1 MGQKVLEERS
11 GVEIGAKRDQSHRRQ
26 WSIEQKRQIVD
37 EALSPGA
44 SVSAVSRRYDLNAN
58 MIFRWMREMGRK
70 DSFVSPVSDTR
81 QRMVPVGIVPSFPE
95 PVAPYTPLAPA
106 LSKEASPDNVCGTII
121 EIVAGNGARLR
132 FDGRFNGGADGD
144 VVRNIIALVR
154 GLS

>member
-1 MGQKVLEERS
+1 MGKELS
-11 GVEIGAKRDQSHRRQ
+11 GRDTGDVIRPKEKRRGRRQ
-26 WSIEQKRQIVD
+26 WSIAQKRQIVD

-70 DSFVSPVSDTR
+70 DSFISLVSDKR
-81 QRMVPVGIVPSFPE
+81 QRMVPVGIVPSLPE

-121 EIVAGNGARLR
+121 EIVAGNGVRFR
-132 FDGRFNGGADGD
+132 FDGRFNGGTDGD
-144 VVRNIIALVR
+144 VVRTIIALVR